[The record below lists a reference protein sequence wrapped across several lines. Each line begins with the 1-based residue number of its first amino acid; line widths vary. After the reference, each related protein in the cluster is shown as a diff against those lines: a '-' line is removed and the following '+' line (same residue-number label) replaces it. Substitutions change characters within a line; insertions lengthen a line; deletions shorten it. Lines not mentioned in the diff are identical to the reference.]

1 MIAVTIIYDIGKTNK
16 KMAVL
21 DHQLNI
27 LYQQQI
33 TIDEIYDEDNFPSEN
48 LAALT
53 DWMFQS
59 LKAIIESREFI
70 VEKINFSAYGA
81 TMVHLDNNG
90 KVLTPVY
97 NYLKN
102 IPENIVVEF
111 LAKYSSQ
118 LAIDTASP
126 VLGMLNAG
134 MQLYWLKYTKPEIYG
149 TIKYALHLPQY
160 LSYLFTGKFYSDIT
174 SIGCHTL
181 LWHFERNDY
190 HDWVYQEGIHEKL
203 APIQE
208 IDHMELVNIFDQK
221 IRVGLVGIEGQPAGD
236 AECAQRVAHKMDE
249 LQVGVGADRVHA
261 DQFLGESECLRG
273 DHSRIFREIPVTRRR
288 HAQGPQSG

>member
-1 MIAVTIIYDIGKTNK
+1 MIAITIIYDIGKTNK

-118 LAIDTASP
+118 LAVDTASP

-149 TIKYALHLPQY
+149 TIRKTVVA
-160 LSYLFTGKFYSDIT
+160 T
-174 SIGCHTL
+174 S
-181 LWHFERNDY
+181 
-190 HDWVYQEGIHEKL
+190 
-203 APIQE
+203 
-208 IDHMELVNIFDQK
+208 
-221 IRVGLVGIEGQPAGD
+221 
-236 AECAQRVAHKMDE
+236 
-249 LQVGVGADRVHA
+249 
-261 DQFLGESECLRG
+261 RG
-273 DHSRIFREIPVTRRR
+273 
-288 HAQGPQSG
+288 